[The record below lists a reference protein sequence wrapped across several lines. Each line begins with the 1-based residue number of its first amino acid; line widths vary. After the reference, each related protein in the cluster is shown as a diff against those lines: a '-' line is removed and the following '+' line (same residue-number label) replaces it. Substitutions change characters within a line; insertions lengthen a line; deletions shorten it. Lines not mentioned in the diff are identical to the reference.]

1 MGNYTILE
9 NIICYMT
16 DIDEDDVLDMNML
29 YCYAADEIHEEL
41 ELLKISAEYYNAR
54 KLAYISGLN
63 VDPLALVYI
72 LTEIDPDKTY
82 SDSDFIDAFFN
93 AKKYFCGVEHL
104 FGGNDGKS

>member
-1 MGNYTILE
+1 MGNYLILE
-9 NIICYMT
+9 NIVCYMT
-16 DIDEDDVLDMNML
+16 DIDEDDVLDINMR

-54 KLAYISGLN
+54 KLACLSGLN

-82 SDSDFIDAFFN
+82 SYSEFIDAFYN
-93 AKKYFCGVEHL
+93 AKETFCSVDHL
-104 FGGNDGKS
+104 FGGTNEK